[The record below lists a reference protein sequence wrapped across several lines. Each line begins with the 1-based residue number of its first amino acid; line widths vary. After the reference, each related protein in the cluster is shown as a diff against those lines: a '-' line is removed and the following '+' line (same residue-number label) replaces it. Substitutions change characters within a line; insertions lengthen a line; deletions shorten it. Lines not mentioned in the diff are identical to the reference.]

1 MFMRGGFTTF
11 IKKGKTMDHNFTC
24 LLSNLLD
31 MKLVDMYCKHMIR
44 NDFSNDSKAN
54 QLLSASREVH
64 YDYCEW
70 GRHDYSR
77 SNVLHHLGIIDKME
91 SDGYNHAI
99 RVVVCKYQFCD
110 KTIVWTDNLHST
122 VKYIREKGK
131 EVRLRDVPFY
141 VVDLSDLSHPVI
153 GAYDKDVLKLSM
165 SAIMGAVSSAYF
177 RYEMSNSK
185 NIIDIGYLVGD
196 LLNDNPK
203 LYTYHN
209 THLDCIEEYDS

>member
-1 MFMRGGFTTF
+1 
-11 IKKGKTMDHNFTC
+11 MDHNFTY

-31 MKLVDMYCKHMIR
+31 MKLIDMYCKHMIR
-44 NDFSNDSKAN
+44 NDLSNDSKAN

-64 YDYCEW
+64 YEYCEW

-99 RVVVCKYQFCD
+99 RVVICKYQFCD

-153 GAYDKDVLKLSM
+153 GAL
-165 SAIMGAVSSAYF
+165 
-177 RYEMSNSK
+177 
-185 NIIDIGYLVGD
+185 
-196 LLNDNPK
+196 
-203 LYTYHN
+203 T
-209 THLDCIEEYDS
+209 

>member
-1 MFMRGGFTTF
+1 M
-11 IKKGKTMDHNFTC
+11 
-24 LLSNLLD
+24 
-31 MKLVDMYCKHMIR
+31 
-44 NDFSNDSKAN
+44 
-54 QLLSASREVH
+54 
-64 YDYCEW
+64 
-70 GRHDYSR
+70 
-77 SNVLHHLGIIDKME
+77 
-91 SDGYNHAI
+91 
-99 RVVVCKYQFCD
+99 
-110 KTIVWTDNLHST
+110 HST

-153 GAYDKDVLKLSM
+153 GAYDKDVLKPSM